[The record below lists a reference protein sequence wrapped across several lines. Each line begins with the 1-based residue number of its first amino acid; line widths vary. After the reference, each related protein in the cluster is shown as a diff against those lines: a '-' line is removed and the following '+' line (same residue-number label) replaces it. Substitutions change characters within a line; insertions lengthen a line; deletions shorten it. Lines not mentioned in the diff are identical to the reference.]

1 MRPPRAVSPPVMP
14 SALQRP
20 AKRTCQPGHG
30 TNRNQNPQSLCPGR
44 VSPSSISQLPP
55 VLPQPRP
62 EPPGCP
68 SALASR
74 ASPSPRLPSLR
85 AGKRGRRLAP
95 SQAPPAVQPRPHAK
109 ADPQFAWH
117 SPAVPRGSLAEM
129 RRALVAVLGGKV
141 PALEPRSSDVKELQP
156 CSALP

>member
-1 MRPPRAVSPPVMP
+1 MP
-14 SALQRP
+14 GKAQPFLHPTTAPCPSSAP
-20 AKRTCQPGHG
+20 AGAPGLPQCLGIAGIAQPGAAVTARWKAG
-30 TNRNQNPQSLCPGR
+30 TALGTFPGT
-44 VSPSSISQLPP
+44 S
-55 VLPQPRP
+55 
-62 EPPGCP
+62 
-68 SALASR
+68 SR
-74 ASPSPRLPSLR
+74 AAPSP
-85 AGKRGRRLAP
+85 
-95 SQAPPAVQPRPHAK
+95 AK